1 MKMTL
6 YLVRMSVNDIQ
17 DSVKD
22 MKTLNV
28 MQAVG
33 SDGVQPD
40 LAPADL
46 FYSYT

>member
-6 YLVRMSVNDIQ
+6 YLARVSLSSIQ
-17 DSVKD
+17 DSGKG
-22 MKTLNV
+22 MKTLKA

-33 SDGVQPD
+33 GRGVQPD

-46 FYSYT
+46 FYSYK